1 MYLLLGNKNI
11 YVYHYPLSK
20 VRTVEPMP
28 ELTKVAD
35 AAEKMQVQMQM
46 RRAIDA

>member
-1 MYLLLGNKNI
+1 M
-11 YVYHYPLSK
+11 YHYPLLK

-35 AAEKMQVQMQM
+35 AAEKMQVQTQM
-46 RRAIDA
+46 RKAINDK